1 MGKITVTVDDIKL
14 EVRKDV
20 SIYEAITEADF
31 PYYDMSIPTLY
42 YLKGV
47 QEVDTS
53 GVAIVEVDGEIVN
66 AYIAE

>member
-42 YLKGV
+42 YL
-47 QEVDTS
+47 
-53 GVAIVEVDGEIVN
+53 
-66 AYIAE
+66 

>member
-31 PYYDMSIPTLY
+31 P
-42 YLKGV
+42 
-47 QEVDTS
+47 
-53 GVAIVEVDGEIVN
+53 
-66 AYIAE
+66 